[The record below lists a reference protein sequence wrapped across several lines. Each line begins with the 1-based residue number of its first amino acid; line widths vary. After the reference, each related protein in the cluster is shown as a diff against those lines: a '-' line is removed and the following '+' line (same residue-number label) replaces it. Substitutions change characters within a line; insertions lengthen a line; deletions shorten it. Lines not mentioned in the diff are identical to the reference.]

1 MLCSNW
7 LTKYSKYGRRNE
19 NLPSWRRVEEDDELS
34 GPHKI
39 TLLQRLVA
47 YVH

>member
-7 LTKYSKYGRRNE
+7 LTKCLKYGRRNE
-19 NLPSWRRVEEDDELS
+19 NFLSWRRVEEGDEMS
-34 GPHKI
+34 GPHKT